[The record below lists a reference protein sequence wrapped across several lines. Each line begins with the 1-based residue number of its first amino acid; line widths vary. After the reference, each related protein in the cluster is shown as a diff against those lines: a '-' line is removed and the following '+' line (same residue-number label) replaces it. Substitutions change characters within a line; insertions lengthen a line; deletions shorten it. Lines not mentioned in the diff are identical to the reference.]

1 LAYHFSKLCLSH
13 KICAFLIDLN
23 LKELSMFLVNKQRV
37 IKLFFAITLAA
48 QLSACVPVVIGGAAA
63 GGAVAADRRTSGIF
77 VEDENIELKA
87 VKYMET
93 TLGENAHVN
102 VTSYNRNV
110 LLTGEVPNEA
120 AKTSAEA
127 FVKSIQN
134 VRAITNEIAVG
145 PKTSISSRS
154 NDTYLTSKVKTKF
167 VTENQFPA
175 NYVKI
180 VTENSVVYLLG
191 IVNKTEAD
199 AAVEI
204 ARNTDGVDKVVKV
217 FEYIN

>member
-1 LAYHFSKLCLSH
+1 
-13 KICAFLIDLN
+13 
-23 LKELSMFLVNKQRV
+23 MFLVNKQRV

-87 VKYMET
+87 VKHMET

-134 VRAITNEIAVG
+134 VRAITNEIAVA

-154 NDTYLTSKVKTKF
+154 NDTYLTSKIKTKF

-175 NYVKI
+175 NLVKI

-199 AAVEI
+199 AAAEI
-204 ARNTDGVDKVVKV
+204 ARNTDGVNKVVKV
-217 FEYIN
+217 FEYMN

>member
-1 LAYHFSKLCLSH
+1 
-13 KICAFLIDLN
+13 
-23 LKELSMFLVNKQRV
+23 MFLVNKQRV

-127 FVKSIQN
+127 FVKNIQN

-145 PKTSISSRS
+145 PKSSISSRS
-154 NDTYLTSKVKTKF
+154 NDTYLTSKIKTKF

-175 NYVKI
+175 NVVKI

-199 AAVEI
+199 AAAEI
-204 ARNTDGVDKVVKV
+204 ARNTDGVNKVVKV
-217 FEYIN
+217 FEYMN

>member
-1 LAYHFSKLCLSH
+1 
-13 KICAFLIDLN
+13 
-23 LKELSMFLVNKQRV
+23 MFLVNKQRV
-37 IKLFFAITLAA
+37 IRLFFATALSTMLVA
-48 QLSACVPVVIGGAAA
+48 QLSACVPVIVGGAAA

-87 VKYMET
+87 VKHMET

-134 VRAITNEIAVG
+134 VRAITNEIAVA

-175 NYVKI
+175 NVVKI

-217 FEYIN
+217 FEYMN

>member
-1 LAYHFSKLCLSH
+1 MTSLIRHAAKFLLALG
-13 KICAFLIDLN
+13 LI
-23 LKELSMFLVNKQRV
+23 
-37 IKLFFAITLAA
+37 A
-48 QLSACVPVVIGGAAA
+48 QLGACVPLVVGGAAA
-63 GGAVAADRRTSGIF
+63 GGAVAADRRTSGIY

-87 VKYMET
+87 LKQIET

-110 LLTGEVPNEA
+110 LLTGEVPDAA
-120 AKTSAEA
+120 AKASAEA
-127 FVKSIQN
+127 FIKSIEN
-134 VRAITNEIAVG
+134 VRAVTNEIVVG

-175 NYVKI
+175 NVVKI

-199 AAVEI
+199 AAAEI

-217 FEYIN
+217 FEYMN